1 MLKGINKI
9 ISPELLMILDKMG
22 HGDEIVFSDGNFPGE
37 SIGE

>member
-22 HGDEIVFSDGNFPGE
+22 HGDEIGVSTENSPGKA
-37 SIGE
+37 